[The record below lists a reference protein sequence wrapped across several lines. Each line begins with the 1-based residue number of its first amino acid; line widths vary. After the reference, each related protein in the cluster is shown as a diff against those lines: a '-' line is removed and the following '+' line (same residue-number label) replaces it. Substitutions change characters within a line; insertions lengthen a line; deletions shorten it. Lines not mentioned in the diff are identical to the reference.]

1 MEAEVTLKK
10 KYTNWNVYRNGVK
23 KNLIT
28 LVPMTPEQA
37 MKHFK
42 ADAVEGLEEDYID
55 HFGQY
60 VNSVEAQ
67 VG

>member
-1 MEAEVTLKK
+1 MEAEVTLQK

-42 ADAVEGLEEDYID
+42 ADAVE
-55 HFGQY
+55 
-60 VNSVEAQ
+60 AQ
-67 VG
+67 VS